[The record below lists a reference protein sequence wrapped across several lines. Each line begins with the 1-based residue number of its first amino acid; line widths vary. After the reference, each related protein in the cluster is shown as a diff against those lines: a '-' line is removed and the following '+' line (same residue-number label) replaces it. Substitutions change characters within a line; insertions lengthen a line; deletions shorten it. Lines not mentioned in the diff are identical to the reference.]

1 MVFLSRS
8 LSFLG
13 DFHFTVKVCLRWYT
27 RCSLAVQAAVLILK
41 PVLRISVF
49 HQTNSSAGEG
59 GRWRRKSTH
68 LEKFQMMD
76 FVVVVALLLFMLTY
90 LVLLAALAAKMRS
103 STFQRTSFQTRVEAR
118 WIPGQVF
125 YFLFFGFQGVFVL
138 IFHWKMFCTQSLG
151 ESFQRLQLTNN
162 VKGASIGHLLFWTL
176 CCFLFFFCLSEY
188 LKSKIV

>member
-59 GRWRRKSTH
+59 GRWRRGP
-68 LEKFQMMD
+68 
-76 FVVVVALLLFMLTY
+76 
-90 LVLLAALAAKMRS
+90 S
-103 STFQRTSFQTRVEAR
+103 SFGEGRVEA
-118 WIPGQVF
+118 QV
-125 YFLFFGFQGVFVL
+125 
-138 IFHWKMFCTQSLG
+138 SG
-151 ESFQRLQLTNN
+151 EEEAGL
-162 VKGASIGHLLFWTL
+162 
-176 CCFLFFFCLSEY
+176 
-188 LKSKIV
+188 

>member
-118 WIPGQVF
+118 
-125 YFLFFGFQGVFVL
+125 
-138 IFHWKMFCTQSLG
+138 
-151 ESFQRLQLTNN
+151 
-162 VKGASIGHLLFWTL
+162 
-176 CCFLFFFCLSEY
+176 
-188 LKSKIV
+188 